1 MISTFEK
8 HRPRLGQG
16 AWVAPSAQVLGQV
29 TLGDGAN
36 VWYGTVLRGD
46 VGTIVVGARTNVQD
60 LSMIHVTTELHNTV
74 LGDDITV
81 GHRVILHG
89 CSVANEV
96 LVGMGAILLDGVQV
110 GEQCIVGAG
119 ATITQGKVIPPRS
132 LVLGSPAR
140 VVRTVSDNEIM
151 HIRASA
157 AHYVELAG
165 RHAASVTCIVA

>member
-1 MISTFEK
+1 MIGTFEN

-36 VWYGTVLRGD
+36 VWYGSVLRGD
-46 VGTIVVGARTNVQD
+46 VGRIAIGARTNIQD
-60 LSMIHVTTELHNTV
+60 LSVIHVTTELHDTV

-110 GEQCIVGAG
+110 GDQCIVGAG

-140 VVRTVSDNEIM
+140 VIRAVSDNEIM

-157 AHYVELAG
+157 AHYVELAE
-165 RHAASVTCIVA
+165 RHAATQ